1 MCWKDVSDVN
11 NYLDIQ
17 LYVALHMDLFTN
29 PLGLNWYN
37 DSKWNILWF
46 KNGNMHFYLF
56 LKSFLTILQ
65 KN

>member
-29 PLGLNWYN
+29 PLGLN
-37 DSKWNILWF
+37 
-46 KNGNMHFYLF
+46 
-56 LKSFLTILQ
+56 
-65 KN
+65 